1 MPIGRIQPPNLDDRT
16 WEQIVEEM
24 KKRIPNVA
32 PEWTDHN
39 PSDPGI
45 TMIELFAYIAE
56 MVIYRL
62 NQVPDKN
69 YIEFLNLLDIT
80 RDPPTPAT
88 VELTFEL
95 SDDNVVVPK
104 GTQVSTVPNEHEDVV
119 VFETNEEKILT
130 KDNNKTWATNALTI
144 KQPEV
149 IGYGTGETY
158 QVYSLKN
165 APLYPEP
172 NKPNPFS
179 HLEIRVDDK
188 VWTRVDEF
196 TEGQNEHYRC
206 NPVTG
211 EIIFGDGKLGGIPAH
226 DAEIIATSYR
236 YVSGGSQG
244 NVPADSITLLK
255 SPILGIKSVIN
266 PQSAS
271 GGSDWEDIEDTK
283 RRAPQQIKSRYR
295 AVTKED
301 YEFLAKESTNEVA
314 KVRCLGPKKKVG
326 GGYMDDPIDRNP
338 GKVNLI
344 IVPQIYYNPADDNT
358 RKPMPPDDLIN
369 EIKTFLEPRCMLT
382 SELILNKPI
391 YVEIGVEEAV
401 VYIRPGEDK
410 KKMEEKIKNDL
421 IQFFHPVSG
430 SYASKGWEIGE
441 DVYLPQV
448 FDTINRHSEISYI
461 EKLAVKRI
469 DKPSANGVR
478 IEIEEYELVCAA
490 KSKDFK
496 IKIKVE
502 EQDIT

>member
-1 MPIGRIQPPNLDDRT
+1 LKYHSIEDDFFEWQYFNKSDGLTSNKIYAIQEDSEKNIWFSTSLG
-16 WEQIVEEM
+16 VN
-24 KKRIPNVA
+24 K
-32 PEWTDHN
+32 
-39 PSDPGI
+39 
-45 TMIELFAYIAE
+45 Y
-56 MVIYRL
+56 Y
-62 NQVPDKN
+62 PDKN
-69 YIEFLNLLDIT
+69 KWENYYVEKEQGLNYFSEGCGT
-80 RDPPTPAT
+80 R
-88 VELTFEL
+88 L
-95 SDDNVVVPK
+95 S
-104 GTQVSTVPNEHEDVV
+104 
-119 VFETNEEKILT
+119 
-130 KDNNKTWATNALTI
+130 
-144 KQPEV
+144 
-149 IGYGTGETY
+149 
-158 QVYSLKN
+158 
-165 APLYPEP
+165 
-172 NKPNPFS
+172 
-179 HLEIRVDDK
+179 
-188 VWTRVDEF
+188 
-196 TEGQNEHYRC
+196 
-206 NPVTG
+206 TG